1 LQELVALDDPKR
13 ATGAASGSWRKD
25 TPLAT
30 RMRTSLRRS
39 VLGTAWAKLII
50 ISRPRNE
57 KATGRSA

>member
-1 LQELVALDDPKR
+1 
-13 ATGAASGSWRKD
+13 
-25 TPLAT
+25 
-30 RMRTSLRRS
+30 MRTSLRRS